1 MGEERKAQEAEWR
14 MKKMEAEIEKLDV
27 NPQVSVMVLIEQTI
41 TFCKSL
47 LPQEK
52 TEEKEEKKET
62 VHNNKDGEVV
72 LLKKE
77 DREEEYFFAPTKKK
91 GPKKGKA
98 SADEPAKKAFKLFDA
113 LKVEAP
119 ITVADVP
126 AVLEKLEKEMVL
138 CQEKL
143 DAWEA
148 QKEEMKQKILDG
160 TSYAELAKGDKEE
173 EKEEEEKEAENEEE
187 KE

>member
-1 MGEERKAQEAEWR
+1 MG
-14 MKKMEAEIEKLDV
+14 KKMQGEIEKLDV

-62 VHNNKDGEVV
+62 VFNNKDGETV
-72 LLKKE
+72 LLRKE
-77 DREEEYFFAPTKKK
+77 ARDEEFYYAPTAKKK
-91 GPKKGKA
+91 GKKGKSA
-98 SADEPAKKAFKLFDA
+98 SSDDGSKKAIKHNAETFKLFDS

-126 AVLEKLEKEMVL
+126 AVLEKLEKEMVI

-160 TSYAELAKGDKEE
+160 SATYSQLIKGDAE
-173 EKEEEEKEAENEEE
+173 ENEE
-187 KE
+187 